1 MTETDLLTKADV
13 LKYLRI
19 SNRTL
24 YLLMKRNEFPYIK
37 LGKRVLFRQSEI
49 DAYLESK
56 TIRKK
61 ENAKIRQKTGT
72 DRGSD

>member
-1 MTETDLLTKADV
+1 MVENDLLTKAEA

-24 YLLMKRNEFPYIK
+24 YLLMKRHEFPYIK
-37 LGKRVLFRQSEI
+37 LGKRVLFRRTEI

-56 TIRKK
+56 TIGKDGAKK
-61 ENAKIRQKTGT
+61 
-72 DRGSD
+72 